1 MKFNFSLSRITPEI
15 NQERLR
21 SYRWIVLGQVLI
33 CVVFLF
39 VHELFFRHPFLGWQA
54 ILIVFIGGLMLAMNV
69 LTYVLLK
76 DLTDNSM
83 IRILVLI
90 LLWTSVL
97 LGIISSLGWTE
108 EGSQAHQRMTATS
121 MLFSLMSFFILLYF
135 MFIDIFKETHEITYR
150 LWGCACIYLLIG
162 STFGLL
168 FSLMEIYLPEEFLI
182 NTPNSIFHFIP
193 CYNFSFYNLA
203 GIDSPYENF
212 SLLVRNV
219 AVIESLFSNL
229 YIVLVVGRLLSK

>member
-39 VHELFFRHPFLGWQA
+39 VHELFFRHPFPGWQS
-54 ILIVFIGGLMLAMNV
+54 ILVVFIGGMMLAMNV

-76 DLTDNSM
+76 DLSDNFL
-83 IRILVLI
+83 IRNLVLI
-90 LLWTSVL
+90 LLWSSVL
-97 LGIISSLGWTE
+97 LGIVTAMGWVE
-108 EGSQAHQRMTATS
+108 VDSKAYQFLSASS
-121 MLFSLMSFFILLYF
+121 MLFSLISFFVLLYF
-135 MFIDIFKETHEITYR
+135 MFIDIFKETHDITYR

-168 FSLMEIYLPEEFLI
+168 FALMEIYLPEEFLI